1 MRLPRPCL
9 ECQRIAP
16 PGNSRCA
23 QCSAKVRRKWDQ
35 SSEKR
40 RSTRLSTGE
49 GAARRLRYRINKLGY
64 SDCVSCARRFVAS
77 NIEVDHII
85 GLAQGGQD
93 IEENL
98 QPMCKS
104 CHYVKSNKA
113 LK

>member
-1 MRLPRPCL
+1 M
-9 ECQRIAP
+9 
-16 PGNSRCA
+16 
-23 QCSAKVRRKWDQ
+23 
-35 SSEKR
+35 
-40 RSTRLSTGE
+40 
-49 GAARRLRYRINKLGY
+49 
-64 SDCVSCARRFVAS
+64 AS